1 MGAKISRGVE
11 LVRARRIR
19 QKKEREKKVNS
30 AAIRVLTICTFNFV
44 DVLSMCEH
52 RTDEN
57 RIFVLND
64 TRCRVN

>member
-1 MGAKISRGVE
+1 MGTKISRDVE
-11 LVRARRIR
+11 LVRARSIR
-19 QKKEREKKVNS
+19 QQKRKEKKVNL

-64 TRCRVN
+64 TRCHVK